1 LIPTSD
7 RNRLKPNRKQKMN
20 HAKISPSGYKRWSN
34 CPGSYTLQQ
43 KLGDLLPEDTGS
55 DAANLGTELHDNA
68 EQALKTG
75 SEPREEVAFYVN
87 YCHQASTAPDAEV
100 FIEHQVPL
108 FYSREEHG
116 YADYI
121 VRTDDC
127 VHIIDLKTGRIPVE
141 AENNYQLLIY
151 AYGMATFNTERFK
164 MTIVQNDTAKTWEL
178 DMAQAEAI
186 ASTIGVKAQAAMNEY
201 IHDLVASDEA
211 CQWCPCKPF
220 CSAYTE
226 RLLESFEDLTGD
238 MKRLSDDKM
247 AYLFT
252 HSKQIKTTLA
262 EIEKAL
268 FHRVNDGE
276 TINGVCITD
285 GRRGNK
291 TWSKDVDPV
300 TIMARAGL
308 SVDQATVSKPI
319 TVTQA
324 LKLADIDASAW
335 TQPEGKP
342 KLVAGEAY
350 DPADDFD
357 VLE

>member
-1 LIPTSD
+1 
-7 RNRLKPNRKQKMN
+7 MN

-34 CPGSYTLQQ
+34 CPGSYTLQT

-55 DAANLGTELHDNA
+55 DAATLGTELHDNA

-75 SEPREEVAFYVN
+75 SEPREEVAFYVD
-87 YCHQASTAPDAEV
+87 YCRQASTAPNAEV

-127 VHIIDLKTGRIPVE
+127 VHIIDLKTGQVPVE
-141 AENNYQLLIY
+141 AVNNYQLLIY
-151 AYGMATFNTERFK
+151 AYGMATFTTERFK
-164 MTIVQNDTAKTWEL
+164 MTIVQHDTAKTWEL

-201 IHDLVASDEA
+201 IHDLVPSDAA
-211 CQWCPCKPF
+211 CQYCPCKPY

-238 MKRLSDDKM
+238 MTRLSDDKM

-268 FHRVNDGE
+268 FHRVSSGE
-276 TINGVCITD
+276 PINGVCIAA

-291 TWSKDVDPV
+291 TWRKDIDPYAV
-300 TIMARAGL
+300 MADAGIEPK
-308 SVDQATVSKPI
+308 DAYTTKPI

-324 LKLADIDASAW
+324 MKLADIYDSAW
-335 TQPEGKP
+335 TQPDGKP
-342 KLVAGEAY
+342 RLVAGDAY
-350 DPADDFD
+350 NPADAFE
-357 VLE
+357 VLN